1 MVDRANRPPHDA
13 RVVRLLISGAIY
25 LVGNAVGLLVASWAL
40 DDMSVDGAAF
50 ITEVVIFTV
59 VVVVARPLFTRIE
72 IKNARALVGT
82 TALIATLVGLVVTAW
97 APDGL
102 SRAVAAIAPSVMLG
116 SLTVD
121 GALTWVLAAVIVWLA
136 ALIAGLTL
144 PALNSNGT
152 GTRGFARQTSGDT
165 HGSFPPRRDDAA
177 EDIGGSEV
185 VSEEAS
191 LRATAWKRLRTSSA
205 LAVALAWGALVGF
218 ILLAQSVNW
227 PRSSSNMVGLGFG
240 VFGMGVAFAGGGIWG
255 RLSDGGTRRSP
266 LVGEL
271 ATDVGVALMTGAI
284 VGLVLFVAQDAVE
297 EDRFVRDVRR
307 DNVRF
312 VREVASQPT
321 SRVKPFAGLDLRDA
335 LLIGLDLSD
344 ADFSVADLTGAGLL
358 RANLT
363 KAQLFQADLT
373 DAVLSNAN
381 LNGANLNGADLTGAY
396 LTDTNLTGA
405 QLGFA
410 DLTNADLVGADLT
423 GADLTAADL
432 AGAHLRESAD
442 NPDDR
447 DANLT
452 GADLSSVHYDE
463 STEWP
468 EGFEPPPSSPSS

>member
-1 MVDRANRPPHDA
+1 M
-13 RVVRLLISGAIY
+13 VRLLISGAIY
-25 LVGNAVGLLVASWAL
+25 LVGNAVGLLVAAWAL
-40 DDMSVDGAAF
+40 DDMSIDGAAF

-59 VVVVARPLFTRIE
+59 VVVVARPLFTQIA
-72 IKNARALVGT
+72 IKNAGALVGS

-97 APDGL
+97 VSDGL
-102 SRAVAAIAPSVMLG
+102 SRAVAAADLPVTLG
-116 SLTVD
+116 SLTID
-121 GALTWVLAAVIVWLA
+121 GALTWVLATLIVWPA
-136 ALIAGLTL
+136 ALIAGLIL
-144 PALNSNGT
+144 PALNPNDTGT
-152 GTRGFARQTSGDT
+152 GDSARQASGDT
-165 HGSFPPRRDDAA
+165 HGGFPPRRDDAA
-177 EDIGGSEV
+177 ANIGGPEV
-185 VSEEAS
+185 ASEEGS
-191 LRATAWKRLRTSSA
+191 GWATAWKRLRTSAA
-205 LAVALAWGALVGF
+205 LPVALAWGALVAF
-218 ILLAQSVNW
+218 ILLARSVNW
-227 PRSSSNMVGLGFG
+227 PRSSSNMLGLGFG
-240 VFGMGVAFAGGGIWG
+240 VLGMGLAFAGGGIWG

-312 VREVASQPT
+312 VREVASQPA
-321 SRVKPFAGLDLRDA
+321 SRAKPFAGLDLRDA

-344 ADFSVADLTGAGLL
+344 ADLSFADLTGAGLL

-363 KAQLFQADLT
+363 DASLSNADLTGASLSNANLTGANLAGADLT
-373 DAVLSNAN
+373 DAN
-381 LNGANLNGADLTGAY
+381 LRDA
-396 LTDTNLTGA
+396 NLTGTE
-405 QLGFA
+405 LGFA

-432 AGAHLRESAD
+432 TGADLSESAA

-452 GADLSSVHYDE
+452 GADLNLVHYDE

-468 EGFEPPPSSPSS
+468 DGFEPPPSSGSS